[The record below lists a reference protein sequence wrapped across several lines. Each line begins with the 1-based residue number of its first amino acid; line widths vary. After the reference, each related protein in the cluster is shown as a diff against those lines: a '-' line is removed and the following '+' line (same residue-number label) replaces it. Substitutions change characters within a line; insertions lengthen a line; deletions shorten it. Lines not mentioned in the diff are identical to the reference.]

1 MCRASNPFGGGGG
14 SNPFASKGS
23 TDPFAT
29 ASNRATLT
37 SQPKPPSPAV
47 HSLDRGA
54 PPRVTEVGAARGRA
68 QQADAHTSTPGP
80 FPREEACLG

>member
-37 SQPKPPSPAV
+37 SQPKPPSPAGYRPFDENGSERV
-47 HSLDRGA
+47 VNPTRGA
-54 PPRVTEVGAARGRA
+54 SRVHALLTHCGTGVAR
-68 QQADAHTSTPGP
+68 QQ
-80 FPREEACLG
+80 